1 MDDWN
6 VFQDTKISKLSDDT
20 KLACIE
26 DSEYIM
32 PLALARPFVKDFI
45 MDSMKVKVWS
55 S

>member
-1 MDDWN
+1 MDDWK
-6 VFQDTKISKLSDDT
+6 VFQVAKISKLSDDT

-26 DSEYIM
+26 DLEYIM

-45 MDSMKVKVWS
+45 TDSMKVKVRS